1 VETVFCGRGMRT
13 KPGRQA
19 KAQRKSGPRERTV
32 EVDLLAKRTGVPWR
46 WRGRAMRK
54 EERGSTESQE
64 NSQDEEGGE
73 ADEIW
78 KGRKFA
84 AGAAAIWW

>member
-1 VETVFCGRGMRT
+1 
-13 KPGRQA
+13 
-19 KAQRKSGPRERTV
+19 
-32 EVDLLAKRTGVPWR
+32 
-46 WRGRAMRK
+46 MRK

-84 AGAAAIWW
+84 AGAAAICW